1 MFITSLIQLSTEY
14 VLRRFNNEG
23 CPELKGKPKFI
34 ILQACRG
41 DDVDYGTRIP
51 TLESQDSVTCQVDAQ
66 GFKMSSNGI
75 PTTSLL
81 KDPTWE
87 DMVCNGKYS
96 TPILNSPPII

>member
-1 MFITSLIQLSTEY
+1 M
-14 VLRRFNNEG
+14 RRFNNEG

-96 TPILNSPPII
+96 TSILNSPPII